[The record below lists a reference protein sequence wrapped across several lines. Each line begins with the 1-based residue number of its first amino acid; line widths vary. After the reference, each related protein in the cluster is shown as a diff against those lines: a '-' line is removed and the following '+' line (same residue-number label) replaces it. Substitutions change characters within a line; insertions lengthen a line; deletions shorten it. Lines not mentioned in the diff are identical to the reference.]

1 MNILKNTNQ
10 PLVIKKFETHFNQ
23 KSLNQYIEKLIHKDL
38 YFIHE

>member
-10 PLVIKKFETHFNQ
+10 LVISKFETHFNQ
-23 KSLNQYIEKLIHKDL
+23 KSLNQYIEKLIYKDL